1 MWDIDPYADEIL
13 LGIEEYYAE
22 LRARGALVYIPRYAV
37 LASGR
42 YRETREIFSDWKR
55 FVSSRGVGLTDFKH
69 AEPWRPPSLIL
80 EVDPPYHDKT
90 RRVLVRALSARALE
104 SLKETLQHT
113 AEKLIDELLE
123 KGTFDAVPELA

>member
-1 MWDIDPYADEIL
+1 VWDIDPYADEIL

-55 FVSSRGVGLTDFKH
+55 FVSSRGVD
-69 AEPWRPPSLIL
+69 
-80 EVDPPYHDKT
+80 
-90 RRVLVRALSARALE
+90 
-104 SLKETLQHT
+104 
-113 AEKLIDELLE
+113 
-123 KGTFDAVPELA
+123 